1 MLISCANPELHTPR
15 LLLRKFAASDFDAFR
30 AYHCLPEVYR
40 FLYNDPPEGEAM
52 RACFETV
59 RTAPFAADGDKLTLA
74 VCRREDGAVVG
85 EVLLKLGST
94 AALQGELGYLFNPA
108 FHGQGLALEAAR
120 AMLDFG
126 FAELGF
132 HRIFARLDSLNTA
145 SARIAEKLGMQ
156 REAHLRQNDRHK
168 GVWGDEFIY
177 ALLRSEWDAK

>member
-1 MLISCANPELHTPR
+1 MLLSRTNPELHTPR
-15 LLLRKFAASDFDAFR
+15 LLLRQFAASDFDAFH

-52 RACFETV
+52 RACFEAV
-59 RTAPFAADGDKLTLA
+59 LTAPFAAAGDKLTLA

-132 HRIFARLDSLNTA
+132 HRICARLDTLNTA
-145 SARIAEKLGMQ
+145 SARMAEKLGMQ
-156 REAHLRQNDRHK
+156 REAHLRQSNRHK
-168 GVWGDEFIY
+168 GIWGDEFIY